1 MSETK
6 TYKIDQSLWFTWLKP
21 TYEAKTE
28 SGKKVIKRLAKG
40 EESLVMKEQSEF
52 AKPYRLYMDGEYFA
66 TGDVLEQ
73 EWIENHPDYGDK
85 ITHYDPAKIH
95 KDNVKALTFAAEV
108 MGKIFKLEE
117 TEKRGVGY
125 RIYGSSALSND
136 TNELTGMLV
145 ASANED
151 PEKVNTILDEK
162 NETDFALIGVAMA
175 KEIIKEEEF
184 GNKVVF
190 SDTGELITSVR
201 KDERPIDALVDL
213 FKTNEGRELKKI
225 IFQKL
230 RPVVVDEVT
239 EEPSKAKAAPKGK

>member
-21 TYEAKTE
+21 TYEGKTE

-73 EWIENHPDYGDK
+73 EWIENHPDYGNK
-85 ITHYDPAKIH
+85 ITHYNPAEIH
-95 KDNVKALTFAAEV
+95 ENNVKQIEFAYKVVGRVIE
-108 MGKIFKLEE
+108 LDE

-125 RIYGSSALSND
+125 RLYGSSAISEDKNKLS
-136 TNELTGMLV
+136 GMLIS
-145 ASANED
+145 SANED
-151 PEKVNTILDEK
+151 PEAMDKILDEK
-162 NETDFALIGVAMA
+162 TETDFALIGVAMA
-175 KEIIKEEEF
+175 KEVIKEEEF
-184 GNKVVF
+184 GAKVVF

-201 KDERPIDALVDL
+201 KEERPIDALADL

-230 RPVVVDEVT
+230 RPVVVDEIT
-239 EEPSKAKAAPKGK
+239 DEAPKAKAAPKAK

>member
-21 TYEAKTE
+21 TYEGKTE

-66 TGDVLEQ
+66 TNDLLEQ
-73 EWIENHPDYGDK
+73 EWIENNPKYGTK

-230 RPVVVDEVT
+230 RPVVVDEIT
-239 EEPSKAKAAPKGK
+239 DEAPKAKAAPKAK